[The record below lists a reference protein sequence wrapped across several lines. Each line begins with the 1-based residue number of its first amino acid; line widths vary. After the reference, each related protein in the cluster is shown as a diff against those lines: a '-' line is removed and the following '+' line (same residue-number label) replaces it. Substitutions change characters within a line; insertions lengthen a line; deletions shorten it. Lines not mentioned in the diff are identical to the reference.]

1 MEIRKLA
8 MPLLAVSLAAIV
20 ACTSGGS
27 DNPPAASPPTPAP
40 GSTSVPATPPSD
52 PTATPESEPFSTSAR
67 MPVPAEPAPP
77 ESVAAPGQVEFS
89 EPFDGFAPRS
99 VSLYSDS
106 EGATI
111 RYTLDGSDPGY
122 ASGFVYEEPFEI
134 FDTTTVR
141 AIAYIADG
149 NASAVTSA
157 TYVLEKAPIDRLAL
171 DLPGGVYVGPQSVEV
186 VTREPGVTIYYTLD
200 GTTPSPTNGLV
211 YEGPISITAS
221 STVRAM
227 ATRPG
232 SLDTEIETAS
242 YLIFGNRVDNE
253 NPIVLT
259 GDDVLEIVDTQYI
272 QRGDIRLSGNAR
284 LVIRDSIF
292 THAKE
297 FAFEYGLFATENAR
311 VIVENSGIGTDC
323 NGSLNWSFLDNTSL
337 TASGVDSSTAGC
349 NTWNFF
355 SGSPVANID
364 DWNGF
369 GGTICDGSDV
379 TISNST
385 RMEVELCFPAA
396 ANLDM
401 ELPLEVASFSLT
413 GDDDPTITSS
423 LHITDSTLE
432 GWGINVLPGAD
443 ITIRNSPA
451 ITIGVIVGRPWVEQ
465 TVVLDGIGARHY
477 DDQVWNISDARLRL
491 VNSTAYGWEP
501 NVFADNTLVIRN
513 SDYSG
518 STVNGGSAIYII
530 EDSTAGQLR
539 AAENVVMTVRN
550 SIIKGDVV
558 AVDNAT
564 ITLIDSRITGDGYE
578 NGIAGSAIATGNG
591 RIILINTTVNG
602 EIVTEDNGQVVF
614 E

>member
-1 MEIRKLA
+1 MNLA
-8 MPLLAVSLAAIV
+8 TDFHSLRILV
-20 ACTSGGS
+20 NCQQDTS
-27 DNPPAASPPTPAP
+27 
-40 GSTSVPATPPSD
+40 
-52 PTATPESEPFSTSAR
+52 
-67 MPVPAEPAPP
+67 
-77 ESVAAPGQVEFS
+77 
-89 EPFDGFAPRS
+89 
-99 VSLYSDS
+99 
-106 EGATI
+106 
-111 RYTLDGSDPGY
+111 
-122 ASGFVYEEPFEI
+122 
-134 FDTTTVR
+134 
-141 AIAYIADG
+141 
-149 NASAVTSA
+149 
-157 TYVLEKAPIDRLAL
+157 
-171 DLPGGVYVGPQSVEV
+171 
-186 VTREPGVTIYYTLD
+186 
-200 GTTPSPTNGLV
+200 
-211 YEGPISITAS
+211 
-221 STVRAM
+221 
-227 ATRPG
+227 
-232 SLDTEIETAS
+232 
-242 YLIFGNRVDNE
+242 
-253 NPIVLT
+253 
-259 GDDVLEIVDTQYI
+259 
-272 QRGDIRLSGNAR
+272 

-311 VIVENSGIGTDC
+311 GIVENSGIGTDC

-396 ANLDM
+396 ANVDM

-451 ITIGVIVGRPWVEQ
+451 ITIGVIVGRPWAEQ
-465 TVVLDGIGARHY
+465 SVVLDGIGVRHY